1 MIKQIFSTPIYEY
14 DGTIEEI
21 FLVQSEIKNKLP
33 KIQQADAFEN
43 PTGWNDGVQTNIKS
57 RYNTIEDFQ
66 MNNLSAYIEKHVRNY
81 IKMIDAWEPMPNKLA
96 HSWIN
101 LVSKDQWQDWH
112 QHHDATISG
121 TYYYQTSGSDGD
133 IIFRTPNQFV
143 ELELFSIGSMVG
155 KQHAIQPKNGK
166 IVLFPGWLS
175 HKVDRNTTDTTR
187 ISISFNYL
195 RDNFKTKIE
204 DVCLADS

>member
-14 DGTIEEI
+14 DGTIDEI
-21 FLVQSEIKNKLP
+21 FLVQNEIKNTLP
-33 KIQQADAFEN
+33 RIQQTDTFEN

-81 IKMIDAWEPMPNKLA
+81 VKMTGALEPKPNKLA

-101 LVSKDQWQDWH
+101 LVSKDQRQDWH
-112 QHHDATISG
+112 QHQDATISG
-121 TYYYQTSGSDGD
+121 TYYYQTSGIDGG
-133 IIFRTPNQFV
+133 IVFRTPNQFV

-155 KQHAIQPKNGK
+155 KQHVIQPKNGK
-166 IVLFPGWLS
+166 IILFPGWLS
-175 HKVDRNTTDTTR
+175 HRVELNTTDHTR

-195 RDNFKTKIE
+195 RDNFKTKT
-204 DVCLADS
+204 

>member
-14 DGTIEEI
+14 DGTIDEI
-21 FLVQSEIKNKLP
+21 FLVQNEIKNTLP
-33 KIQQADAFEN
+33 RIQQTDTFEN
-43 PTGWNDGVQTNIKS
+43 PLGWNDGVQTNIKS

-81 IKMIDAWEPMPNKLA
+81 VKMTGAWEPVPNKLA

-101 LVSKDQWQDWH
+101 LVSKDQRQDWH
-112 QHHDATISG
+112 QHQDATISG
-121 TYYYQTSGSDGD
+121 TYYYQTSGIDGD
-133 IIFRTPNQFV
+133 IVFRTPNQFV

-155 KQHAIQPKNGK
+155 KQHVIQPKNGK
-166 IVLFPGWLS
+166 IILFPGWLS
-175 HKVDRNTTDTTR
+175 HRVELNTTDHTR

-195 RDNFKTKIE
+195 RDNFKTKT
-204 DVCLADS
+204 

>member
-14 DGTIEEI
+14 DGTIDEI

-33 KIQQADAFEN
+33 KIQQTDTFKN
-43 PTGWNDGVQTNIKS
+43 PPGWNDGVQTNIKS

-66 MNNLSAYIEKHVRNY
+66 MTNLSAYIEKHVRNY

-143 ELELFSIGSMVG
+143 ELELFSLGTMVR
-155 KQHAIQPKNGK
+155 KQHTITPKNGK

-175 HKVDRNTTDTTR
+175 HKVDRNTSDTTR

-195 RDNFKTKIE
+195 RDNF
-204 DVCLADS
+204 

>member
-1 MIKQIFSTPIYEY
+1 MIKQIFSTPIYEH
-14 DGTIEEI
+14 DSTIEEI
-21 FLVQSEIKNKLP
+21 FLVQNEIKNILP
-33 KIQQADAFEN
+33 KIQQTDKFEN
-43 PTGWNDGVQTNIKS
+43 PPGWNDGVQTNIKS

-81 IKMIDAWEPMPNKLA
+81 IKMIDAWEPMPNRLA

-101 LVSKDQWQDWH
+101 LVSKNQWQDWH

-143 ELELFSIGSMVG
+143 ELELFSIGTTVV
-155 KQHAIQPKNGK
+155 KQHTITPKNGK

-175 HKVDRNTTDTTR
+175 HKVDRNTSDTTR

-195 RDNFKTKIE
+195 RDNFKATIK
-204 DVCLADS
+204 DTC